1 MPVTIIDGGTSNS
14 PRQRIARL
22 ERQVR
27 KLMAAIRNHEA
38 SKKQQIM
45 RPDFTDQELHRRARQ
60 ILR

>member
-1 MPVTIIDGGTSNS
+1 VTIIDGGTSNS

-27 KLMAAIRNHEA
+27 ELMAAIRNREP